1 MKKNGILVAVLAVA
15 CLVKASPTA
24 AQYYAFGKNKVQ
36 YENFQWQT
44 LKSEHCEVF
53 YYPQEEPIARLAV
66 QFAEESYKDL
76 SAKFGHEVNHTI
88 PLIVYSSHHH
98 FEQTNV
104 SPMFVPEG
112 VQGFTE
118 FMKGRVVLPYTGSY
132 AEFHHVLHHEMVHV
146 FQFSILDE
154 TYKKFRRT
162 NYVIPPLWFSE
173 GQAEYWSTEWD
184 AQGTMVLSDMVLQG
198 HMPRIDELW
207 QYDGTFTVY
216 KLGQSLC
223 QYIGETYGQDALR
236 RLYTEI
242 YKEDTF
248 EKVIQHVTGVSA
260 RRLSEDWILAMKR
273 KYYPEVK
280 DRSELTAMA
289 QGRAVARGVNL
300 KAVAAPDST
309 LLGGC
314 RYFFISARSG
324 YTNIYSADYRSP
336 ERKVKS
342 VIRGQRGAQFESF
355 HPFES
360 RIDVSPKGELAFVS
374 KWDGKDALFLYD
386 VAKKQILLRRH
397 VDGLISLASPAWSR
411 DGSRIAFSGISPSG
425 RSDLYV
431 LVRATG
437 EIQRLT
443 NDDYADTDP
452 TWSPD
457 GKEIAFASDRT
468 RYGKDGHRNLFLLDT
483 QTLAVRYLTCGSW
496 VDQTPSWSPD
506 GSRIA
511 FASDRGGMFEIYTV
525 DREGHGARVTHTLA
539 STLDPAWLPDGKHIL
554 FTGFSHGGFGI
565 YEMPVPT
572 PARAAPVAMADMAT
586 TIATAG
592 TAATIAPLAPTATES
607 ADGMVGSLSEP
618 ESTTTQTA
626 PPTPAAKTAAAT
638 TTPAPADSFA
648 LNQTLAQEGPPD
660 WPWDETLARSTEEPS
675 TYKAHY
681 GLDLVQGGIS
691 SSATAN
697 AVGGFQGAFS
707 DLLGNHVYF
716 FQVGNTAQTAD
727 EILTRMNLNVW
738 SIHREHR
745 WNYAMGVFH
754 NVGDYENN
762 IGFDYFERRAG
773 MSAVASYPFSRFRRV
788 DLSMSLY
795 YDKKDYI
802 FGPVNEGI
810 LTTHSISLVADNT
823 LWAPTGPRDGS
834 RLNLTGALTTNL
846 TTGRNVS
853 LTVLGDIRRY
863 FRISQQTSFATRIT
877 GRASTGEDPD
887 RFIMGGS
894 LSMRGYPRDYFE
906 GTRMVMANMEYRFP
920 LLDRLVLGIP
930 LQSFGLPGLEGAVF
944 GDAGTA
950 WEKFERM
957 PPLKGSFGFGLRMNL
972 AGYMVLRYD
981 FARLTDFHQVSP
993 GWQHEF
999 YLGFD
1004 Y

>member
-1 MKKNGILVAVLAVA
+1 MSARSLYTVSQGFTLDHVVSPGGFDRRPLYMKKTRILVAVLAVA
-15 CLVKASPTA
+15 CLAKASPTA

-36 YENFQWQT
+36 YENFKWQT
-44 LKSEHCEVF
+44 LKGEHVEIF
-53 YYPQEEPIARLAV
+53 YYPQEEPIARIAL

-76 SAKFGHEVNHTI
+76 SAKFQHEVTRTI

-118 FMKGRVVLPYTGSY
+118 FMKGRVVLPFTGSY

-154 TYKKFRRT
+154 TYKKYRRT
-162 NYVIPPLWFSE
+162 NYVVPPLWFSE
-173 GQAEYWSTEWD
+173 GLAEYWSTDWD

-198 HMPRIDELW
+198 HMPRIDQLW

-236 RLYTEI
+236 RLYTDI
-242 YKEDTF
+242 YKEDSF
-248 EKVIQHVTGVSA
+248 EKVIQYVTGASA
-260 RRLSEDWILAMKR
+260 RRVSEDWILAMKR
-273 KYYPEVK
+273 RYYPEVK
-280 DRSELTAMA
+280 DREELGFMA
-289 QGRAVARGVNL
+289 QGRAVSAGANL

-309 LLGGC
+309 ILGGD

-360 RIDVSPKGELAFVS
+360 RIDVSVKGQLAFVS
-374 KWDGKDALFLYD
+374 KWDGKDALFIYD
-386 VAKKQILLRRH
+386 IAKKQLLLKRH
-397 VDGLISLASPAWSR
+397 IDGLIVLGSPSWSR
-411 DGSRIAFSGISPSG
+411 DGTRIAFSGISPAG
-425 RSDLYV
+425 RSDLFL
-431 LVRATG
+431 LVCATG
-437 EIQRLT
+437 QIQRLT

-468 RYGKDGHRNLFLLDT
+468 RYGKEGHRNLFLLDT
-483 QTLAVRYLTCGSW
+483 QTLAVRYLTCGPW

-511 FASDRGGMFEIYTV
+511 FASDRGGMFELYTV
-525 DREGHGARVTHTLA
+525 DREGNGERVTHTLA
-539 STLDPAWLPDGKHIL
+539 STLDPAWLPDGKHLL
-554 FTGFSHGGFGI
+554 FTGFNHGGFGI
-565 YEMPVPT
+565 YEMRVPEPAPQAT
-572 PARAAPVAMADMAT
+572 SVALAGPTAWATLADSAATSARADS
-586 TIATAG
+586 
-592 TAATIAPLAPTATES
+592 TAA
-607 ADGMVGSLSEP
+607 
-618 ESTTTQTA
+618 
-626 PPTPAAKTAAAT
+626 K
-638 TTPAPADSFA
+638 DSFT
-648 LNQTLAQEGPPD
+648 LDQTLAQEGPPA
-660 WPWDETLARSTEEPS
+660 WTWDETLARSTEEPS
-675 TYKAHY
+675 SYKPHY

-691 SSATAN
+691 SAAGTTNSAI
-697 AVGGFQGAFS
+697 GGFQGAFS
-707 DLLGNHVYF
+707 DLLGDRVYY

-745 WNYAMGVFH
+745 WNYATGVFH

-762 IGFDYFERRAG
+762 VGFDYFERRAG
-773 MSAVASYPFSRFRRV
+773 ASAIASYPFSRFRRV

-795 YDKKDYI
+795 YDKKDYLA
-802 FGPVNEGI
+802 GPVREGI
-810 LTTHSISLVADNT
+810 LATHSVSLVSDNT

-834 RLNLTGALTTNL
+834 RLNLTGAVTTNL
-846 TTGRNVS
+846 NTGRNVS
-853 LTVLGDIRRY
+853 LTVLRDIRRY
-863 FRISQQTSFATRIT
+863 YRISQRTSLATRFV

-887 RFIMGGS
+887 RFLMGGS

-906 GTRMVMANMEYRFP
+906 GTRTVMGNVEYRFP
-920 LLDRLVLGIP
+920 LLDGLVLGIP

-944 GDAGTA
+944 GDAGAA
-950 WEKFERM
+950 WEKFESM

-972 AGYMVLRYD
+972 MGYMVLRYD
-981 FARLTDFHQVSP
+981 FARLTDFHQVTP